1 MCLTQAIAVTHQLGI
16 EVKQAVLQRN
26 EETIDLVSAQPIRII
41 LLDAFQGGFELS
53 IEEGLQ
59 LEKRLR
65 GKGHFIYKLNY
76 LKH

>member
-16 EVKQAVLQRN
+16 EVKQAVLQCN
-26 EETIDLVSAQPIRII
+26 EEAIDLISAEPIRII

-59 LEKRLR
+59 LEKSLR
-65 GKGHFIYKLNY
+65 GKGHFIYKLNF
-76 LKH
+76 LKN